1 MPFAPDTNLDRHIQG
16 FDPLLP
22 DESWLSKEIA
32 QKIEIQHL
40 LTHSSGLGSYFNRRY
55 RQTSNN
61 IHRALDDYKPLI
73 NNETLAFKPGTDN
86 RYSNTGMFMLG
97 VVIEKVTGQ
106 DYFSYI
112 REHIYKPAGM
122 KSTDS
127 FEMDQPVPNLAIGYD
142 ANSQVSGVAISRGE
156 SGFQDV
162 VQIIFGFDP
171 SNGKLSGMK
180 VLDSKETPG
189 LGDKIFKDMAFVDQ
203 FFAGPETPLVGVKIG
218 AGKGK
223 PNEIDTI
230 TGATIS
236 SKVVI
241 SIINHGLEEWN
252 PIIEKGIPDEEV
264 KP

>member
-1 MPFAPDTNLDRHIQG
+1 MSENGINESSPVEETSTIQDQELPVKAPVSAFRLV
-16 FDPLLP
+16 
-22 DESWLSKEIA
+22 A
-32 QKIEIQHL
+32 
-40 LTHSSGLGSYFNRRY
+40 
-55 RQTSNN
+55 
-61 IHRALDDYKPLI
+61 
-73 NNETLAFKPGTDN
+73 TLAIAGALAGLLIVVVNQHTKPIIDKYKAEQLQKAVYEVLPGVERYNTFYLVDDALSMSLPTGAKESEFK
-86 RYSNTGMFMLG
+86 R
-97 VVIEKVTGQ
+97 
-106 DYFSYI
+106 
-112 REHIYKPAGM
+112 IY
-122 KSTDS
+122 
-127 FEMDQPVPNLAIGYD
+127 VGYD
-142 ANSQVSGVAISRGE
+142 ANSKISGVAISRGE

>member
-1 MPFAPDTNLDRHIQG
+1 MSENGSNGI
-16 FDPLLP
+16 DPVEETGIDQSQEVP
-22 DESWLSKEIA
+22 VKA
-32 QKIEIQHL
+32 QVSAFRL
-40 LTHSSGLGSYFNRRY
+40 V
-55 RQTSNN
+55 
-61 IHRALDDYKPLI
+61 A
-73 NNETLAFKPGTDN
+73 TLAIAGALAGLLIVLVNQHTKPIIDKYKAEQLQKAVYEVLPGVE
-86 RYSNTGMFMLG
+86 RYNTFYLVDDALSMSL
-97 VVIEKVTGQ
+97 
-106 DYFSYI
+106 
-112 REHIYKPAGM
+112 PAGA
-122 KSTDS
+122 KESE
-127 FEMDQPVPNLAIGYD
+127 FKRIYVGYD
-142 ANSQVSGVAISRGE
+142 ANSKISGVAISRGE

-218 AGKGK
+218 AGKGE

-241 SIINHGLEEWN
+241 SIVNHALEEWN
-252 PIIEKGIPDEEV
+252 PIIEKGIPAEEV